1 MANPARG
8 LLNREKKKKKKS
20 GSDAGIQKIEQG
32 ALMSLDSRC
41 TSIRGRRD
49 QDYNNT
55 LLKGLK
61 FIVIITIKGVYNMS

>member
-1 MANPARG
+1 
-8 LLNREKKKKKKS
+8 
-20 GSDAGIQKIEQG
+20 
-32 ALMSLDSRC
+32 MSLDSRC
-41 TSIRGRRD
+41 TSICGRRD